1 MTSGEIIGDSTSV
14 PKALTGAEQKET
26 SRYRQGFSLD
36 RFIERIKDIKELLAF
51 AAILGGACVWVV
63 NYFATADQ
71 LAELSC
77 STKLNVRLLS
87 SSTNLN
93 HTQELAKEGMSE
105 YRDQERLLDEAKKG
119 GHTQDAIAIQNRMDD
134 LQAQTASFRTTIDDQ
149 EREGKKALVD
159 LPRFSGRVSVLV
171 D

>member
-1 MTSGEIIGDSTSV
+1 
-14 PKALTGAEQKET
+14 
-26 SRYRQGFSLD
+26 
-36 RFIERIKDIKELLAF
+36 
-51 AAILGGACVWVV
+51 
-63 NYFATADQ
+63 
-71 LAELSC
+71 
-77 STKLNVRLLS
+77 
-87 SSTNLN
+87 
-93 HTQELAKEGMSE
+93 MSE